1 MKYPVLKNRMDLI
14 EPLIKGK
21 SVLDLGCV
29 DHDLKQL
36 QGTWLH
42 RELVTHA
49 KDVLGVDYLP
59 EAVQGLKNLGFNVTC
74 QNVEKLNLERTFDV
88 IVAGEIIEHLS
99 NPGLFLEGVH
109 RHLKDDGLF
118 ILTTPN
124 PFSIA
129 QFFKI
134 LKRNKIKVNSDHTAW
149 FDPQT
154 IHALLQK
161 NKFEIKQICWL
172 NDFKRFW
179 LRSFWAKLRSYFHDG
194 FLVVCKKMS
203 S

>member
-14 EPLIKGK
+14 GSLIKGK

-42 RELVTHA
+42 RELAHHA
-49 KDVLGVDYLP
+49 KDLLGVDHLP
-59 EAVQGLKNLGFNVTC
+59 EAIQGLKNLGFNVIC
-74 QNVEKLNLERTFDV
+74 QNVEKLNLERNFDV

-109 RHLKDDGLF
+109 RHLRNDGLF

-134 LKRNKIKVNSDHTAW
+134 LKRNKIKVNADHTTW
-149 FDPQT
+149 FDPET
-154 IHALLQK
+154 LRVLLQK
-161 NKFEIKQICWL
+161 NKLEIKEIYWL
-172 NDFKRFW
+172 DDFKRFRI
-179 LRSFWAKLRSYFHDG
+179 RSFWAKLRPYFHDG
-194 FLVVCKKMS
+194 FLAVCKKTPS
-203 S
+203 